1 MQHTDLVSSAGAERL
16 GVSIAVV
23 VKLLTIG
30 IPAALQSSIV
40 SFSMIVV
47 ASIVNTFG
55 PTVVAASGAA
65 GRLDQ
70 FAFLPALSV
79 SLAVS
84 ALVGQN
90 LGAGKFERVKEIVQ
104 WSVLLVLVIT
114 GLITL
119 VALLKPAILI
129 QIFTNE
135 PEVLAEGSIPTYA
148 SWGSIT
154 SRSPWFYYHR
164 RVAWQGVQYLWR
176 RCSSRFSRS
185 GWSAYLSRG
194 PSPTNWAGASAAH
207 GGRS

>member
-1 MQHTDLVSSAGAERL
+1 
-16 GVSIAVV
+16 
-23 VKLLTIG
+23 
-30 IPAALQSSIV
+30 
-40 SFSMIVV
+40 
-47 ASIVNTFG
+47 
-55 PTVVAASGAA
+55 
-65 GRLDQ
+65 

-135 PEVLAEGSIPTYA
+135 PEVLAEGSIYLRIVGLNYIPLALMFIITGVLRGAGDTFA
-148 SWGSIT
+148 SMLISFFTLWVV
-154 SRSPWFYYHR
+154 RLPLAWFLSY
-164 RVAWQGVQYLWR
+164 GV
-176 RCSSRFSRS
+176 
-185 GWSAYLSRG
+185 GW
-194 PSPTNWAGASAAH
+194 GAS
-207 GGRS
+207 GTWWSILISTTLGLLLNYSYYRTGTRS

>member
-1 MQHTDLVSSAGAERL
+1 
-16 GVSIAVV
+16 
-23 VKLLTIG
+23 
-30 IPAALQSSIV
+30 SIV

-135 PEVLAEGSIPTYA
+135 PEVLAEGSVYLRIVGLNYIPLALMFIITGVLRGAGDTFA
-148 SWGSIT
+148 SMLISFFTLWVV
-154 SRSPWFYYHR
+154 RLPL
-164 RVAWQGVQYLWR
+164 AW
-176 RCSSRFSRS
+176 
-185 GWSAYLSRG
+185 A
-194 PSPTNWAGASAAH
+194 
-207 GGRS
+207 